1 MNEITDI
8 EKQTSKTQG
17 IRLLDVFVIS
27 PICFYAGLKYYD
39 KMPKLLALSL
49 ITIGVSTAVFN
60 GRNFLINAEKNK

>member
-1 MNEITDI
+1 MNEITDVKEEI
-8 EKQTSKTQG
+8 NKTQG
-17 IRLLDVFVIS
+17 IRLLDVFVIA

-60 GRNFLINAEKNK
+60 GRNFIITKKNK